1 LPKIIDK
8 DGDPVQLSVKMGA
21 ASLFV
26 EFNPKENTF
35 TIENTQVESKSVFK
49 EGYYTWQLN
58 LSDNKDV
65 VTSLM
70 TLKVTKPFKPLVTN
84 STIVKQDSEL

>member
-1 LPKIIDK
+1 
-8 DGDPVQLSVKMGA
+8 MGA

-26 EFNPKENTF
+26 EFDPKDNTF
-35 TIENTQVESKSVFK
+35 TIENTQAGSSSAFN
-49 EGYYTWQLN
+49 EGYYTWQLD

-65 VTSLM
+65 VTSMM

-84 STIVKQDSEL
+84 STIVKQNSEL